1 MSTYSATPPTDE
13 GLVAEAK
20 SGNQAA
26 FVELWARHS
35 NSAIRTAQS
44 IVRNQEDAEDLIQ
57 DVWIKVYVH
66 LKTFDGR
73 AKFSTWLTRITINSA
88 LMSLRR
94 RRTRAEISM
103 DLLDGETGRSNEIA
117 DRKKNTEDLLVQ
129 HETAEH
135 LRLAIGR
142 LRPTLKSVVQVYQS
156 NEGSLKEVAEL
167 TGISVAATKS
177 PLLRARQILRTRLWT
192 ARVRS

>member
-1 MSTYSATPPTDE
+1 M
-13 GLVAEAK
+13 
-20 SGNQAA
+20 
-26 FVELWARHS
+26 
-35 NSAIRTAQS
+35 
-44 IVRNQEDAEDLIQ
+44 
-57 DVWIKVYVH
+57 KVYVH

-73 AKFSTWLTRITINSA
+73 AKFSTWLTRSTINSA
-88 LMSLRR
+88 LMSLR

-103 DLLDGETGRSNEIA
+103 DLLDGETRRSNEIA
-117 DRKKNTEDLLVQ
+117 DRKTNTEDLLVQ

-142 LRPTLKSVVQVYQS
+142 LRPTLRSVVQVYQS

-177 PLLRARQILRTRLWT
+177 RLLRARQILRTRLWT
-192 ARVRS
+192 AKVRG